1 MIIEPKL
8 IDHYRD
14 EVAINKDNVVLNG
27 QDMFLHYQRNA
38 EGYFDIVYTKNNIGA
53 KAYYNNQIWVL
64 LNPNKDTIYHAIN
77 HCELELDSIIDIY
90 KIKSSKKDNNY
101 LCVVTE
107 VPNQNEIIDTLGVVI
122 NPQTLEPIFVYSVNN
137 NETKSVMSQVEA
149 KRKFGCT
156 LSTNY
161 RLQHT
166 IEQLINNDNIISK
179 NAKERCEIL
188 ERVIKKA

>member
-8 IDHYRD
+8 IDRNRD
-14 EVAINKDNVVLNG
+14 EVSINKDNFVLNG
-27 QDMFLHYQRNA
+27 RGMFLHYRRNA
-38 EGYFDIVYTKNNIGA
+38 EGNFDIVYTKNNIGA

-122 NPQTLEPIFVYSVNN
+122 NPQTLEPVFVYSVNN

-156 LSTNY
+156 LSNNY